1 MSGSTDRSAST
12 LDRLISRNLKAKHT
26 WVCPTDACGF
36 SSATELAK
44 LISDLAGRANAPAA
58 DTGTAMAGVASRV
71 VEPLGG
77 VPISCTDLRA
87 VCRAAHA
94 RGEAVICDNTLAT
107 SFGCAA
113 VRLGADIA
121 YEDLGHALGDAGAG
135 LVAVSLSA
143 DFFAAYPEIGKLLDQ
158 TAVEDQT
165 AVDHRLALSLV
176 DGYQRW
182 DAMRKKQNDAALA
195 IAEYLVCH
203 PKVAHVW
210 YPGLLRDQRDSSKAD
225 PANTEAPNIL
235 LGGFGPV
242 VDFEL
247 ADGHE
252 LVNRPALADG
262 SSLTSANGV
271 TFAENLNMRAMGKK
285 LVRLCCASDDA
296 VTQARTV
303 EQVLSAL

>member
-195 IAEYLVCH
+195 IAE
-203 PKVAHVW
+203 
-210 YPGLLRDQRDSSKAD
+210 
-225 PANTEAPNIL
+225 
-235 LGGFGPV
+235 
-242 VDFEL
+242 
-247 ADGHE
+247 
-252 LVNRPALADG
+252 
-262 SSLTSANGV
+262 
-271 TFAENLNMRAMGKK
+271 
-285 LVRLCCASDDA
+285 
-296 VTQARTV
+296 
-303 EQVLSAL
+303 